1 MNYDKDLVV
10 ILAPTLRRPWNP
22 AQNPGYFSSQS
33 WLPTPGLR
41 VAGDR
46 PTGGAHG
53 SLKSAAGRAAGN
65 ELRTRKEHVS
75 NRDAG
80 FKQPLERCNLL
91 THWAF
96 EYFDQTTSTF
106 TMTPDHVIHSPRNG
120 QSWQV

>member
-1 MNYDKDLVV
+1 MQ
-10 ILAPTLRRPWNP
+10 LASVPKLLTC
-22 AQNPGYFSSQS
+22 S
-33 WLPTPGLR
+33 
-41 VAGDR
+41 
-46 PTGGAHG
+46 
-53 SLKSAAGRAAGN
+53 
-65 ELRTRKEHVS
+65 
-75 NRDAG
+75 DAG